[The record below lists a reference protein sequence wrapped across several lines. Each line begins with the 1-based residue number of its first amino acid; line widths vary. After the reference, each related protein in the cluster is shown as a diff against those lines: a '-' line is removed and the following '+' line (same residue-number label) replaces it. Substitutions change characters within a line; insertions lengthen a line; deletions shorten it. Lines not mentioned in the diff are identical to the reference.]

1 MQFGNLGDF
10 GRWPKM
16 EIKENLMVIND
27 MALPKPSSGDLR
39 GRQSVR
45 ATFKLSVQAIDILS
59 IVSVHL
65 GIKQKSIFDHL
76 MEDGQSLTIIARE
89 VDPKQVNALERIQK
103 TFVIS
108 RKTLLALE
116 AAAEQFNT
124 SRDVLVEWSIQ
135 RLLPIIYREREK
147 HTKRKKILNEISS
160 FLDQGVTLLK
170 EFETDLGKDDPVSA
184 EFKRAIEVL
193 TDACTHIG
201 TFVVRGKM
209 IERFDV

>member
-1 MQFGNLGDF
+1 
-10 GRWPKM
+10 M
-16 EIKENLMVIND
+16 EIKENLVVIND

-45 ATFKLSVQAIDILS
+45 ATFKLSAQAIDILS
-59 IVSVHL
+59 IVSFHL

-76 MEDGQSLTIIARE
+76 MEDNQSLTIIAQE

-116 AAAEQFNT
+116 AAAKQFNT
-124 SRDVLVEWSIQ
+124 SRDGLVELSIQ
-135 RLLPIIYREREK
+135 RLLPIIYREQEK
-147 HTKRKKILNEISS
+147 HAKRKEILNEINY
-160 FLDQGVTLLK
+160 FLDQGVTLLE
-170 EFETDLGKDDPVSA
+170 EFEADLGKNDPVGA

-193 TDACTHIG
+193 ADARTHIG
-201 TFVVRGKM
+201 TFVVKGQM
-209 IERFDV
+209 IEGFDV